1 MVTSVAVQETSERYE
16 QAVTTM
22 PRTQLEKFSL
32 QAANTM
38 EELERENE
46 QLKMDINDVQKI
58 DIDVI
63 NGWRQWHQ
71 TVDEE
76 REKWAEMATRL
87 STEKQILE
95 QDYKK
100 SVEVIES
107 LLEVLS
113 AIEATALE
121 HSKQGTKTLDLRS
134 GHKKIVK
141 RVKEAVD
148 KYAVI
153 EEESEAYPSAEDSA
167 DEE

>member
-1 MVTSVAVQETSERYE
+1 MVATNQHSYESAVS
-16 QAVTTM
+16 TM
-22 PRTQLEKFSL
+22 PRSQLEKFSL

-46 QLKMDINDVQKI
+46 QLKMDIADVQKI
-58 DIDVI
+58 DIEVI
-63 NGWRQWHQ
+63 NGWREWHQ

-87 STEKQILE
+87 STEKQQVE

-100 SVEVIES
+100 AVEVIES
-107 LLEVLS
+107 LLEVLN

-121 HSKQGTKTLDLRS
+121 HSGHGTKTLDLRA

-153 EEESEAYPSAEDSA
+153 EEESEAEPSAEDSA
-167 DEE
+167 HEE